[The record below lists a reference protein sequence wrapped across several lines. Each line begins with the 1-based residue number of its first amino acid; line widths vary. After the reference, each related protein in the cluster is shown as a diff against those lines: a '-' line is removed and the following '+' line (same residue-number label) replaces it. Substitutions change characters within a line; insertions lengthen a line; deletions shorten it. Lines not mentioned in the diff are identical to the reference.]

1 MVNTNGKTEDGI
13 PYAAPAMTNSIV
25 LDPVGPESMKRYEI
39 VKIITLIIRVENLL
53 ITLQIMIGIS
63 NRSVIINNSN
73 ALAARLIRGPE

>member
-1 MVNTNGKTEDGI
+1 
-13 PYAAPAMTNSIV
+13 
-25 LDPVGPESMKRYEI
+25 MKRYEI
-39 VKIITLIIRVENLL
+39 VKIITVIIRVENLL